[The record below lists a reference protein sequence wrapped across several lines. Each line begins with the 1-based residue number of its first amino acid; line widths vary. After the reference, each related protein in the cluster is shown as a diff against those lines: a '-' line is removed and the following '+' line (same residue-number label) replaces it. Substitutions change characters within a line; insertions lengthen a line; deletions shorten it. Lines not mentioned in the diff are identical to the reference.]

1 LAKTYLDIIE
11 VCIDFREM
19 IKAQQKNPLKRVVHS
34 SSMEQKFKDAE
45 ARFRAHRKTVEKE
58 AETSHMIE
66 AAEARA
72 IVLRDRKLQEMN
84 NKGKSWATAR
94 GTLSR
99 NTLKIDD
106 FLLFLNSY

>member
-1 LAKTYLDIIE
+1 
-11 VCIDFREM
+11 M
-19 IKAQQKNPLKRVVHS
+19 IQAQQKNPLKRVVHS

>member
-84 NKGKSWATAR
+84 NKGTK
-94 GTLSR
+94 GT
-99 NTLKIDD
+99 I
-106 FLLFLNSY
+106 YI